1 MVEADL
7 YQTTKKLALWFDASL
22 STVSFDK
29 IEKWMCIEKVHALKL
44 ARWLYRVGTE
54 IKGF

>member
-22 STVSFDK
+22 STVSFAPNREMD
-29 IEKWMCIEKVHALKL
+29 VHRESARIKACPMAL
-44 ARWLYRVGTE
+44 
-54 IKGF
+54 